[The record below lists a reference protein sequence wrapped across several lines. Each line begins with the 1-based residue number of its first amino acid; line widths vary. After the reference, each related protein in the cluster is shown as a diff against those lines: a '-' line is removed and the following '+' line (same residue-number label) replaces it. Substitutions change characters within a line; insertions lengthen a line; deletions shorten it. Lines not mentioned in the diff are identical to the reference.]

1 MKTQVLFLIA
11 ISIFFISGINEKNFQ
26 KEVVGQWK
34 KVAVGQDANN
44 NRILEDAELMK
55 NPEPGAYDNL
65 HFFDNGKC
73 RLFGMG
79 MDLKGVYEI
88 KTIDGKKMILV
99 TADESSGAPGDK
111 SKSAL
116 RFEIVSANANKLVV
130 IPPIF
135 SFMLV
140 AYSKG

>member
-1 MKTQVLFLIA
+1 MKSQPLILIA
-11 ISIFFISGINEKNFQ
+11 ITIFFISGFSARNFQ
-26 KEVVGQWK
+26 KEVIGQWK
-34 KVAVGQDANN
+34 KAAVGQDANN
-44 NRILEDAELMK
+44 NRILDDVEIMK

-73 RLFGMG
+73 KLFGMG
-79 MDLKGVYEI
+79 MELKGVYEV

-99 TADESSGAPGDK
+99 TADESSGEPGDK

-116 RFEIVSANANKLVV
+116 RFEIVSTSANKLVV